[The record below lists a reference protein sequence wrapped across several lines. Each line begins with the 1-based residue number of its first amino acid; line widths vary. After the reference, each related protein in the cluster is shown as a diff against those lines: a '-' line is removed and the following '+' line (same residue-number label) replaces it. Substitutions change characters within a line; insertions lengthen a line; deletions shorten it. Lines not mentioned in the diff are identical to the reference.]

1 MKAGDLILMIPAIAV
16 AGGLTGLIQHAARPG
31 EIVYLLTSLV
41 LFAIGAGAFG
51 GLFLA
56 LRRMHDDEGS

>member
-1 MKAGDLILMIPAIAV
+1 MKAGDLILMIPASAV

-31 EIVYLLTSLV
+31 EFIYLLTSII
-41 LFAIGAGAFG
+41 LFVIGAGAFG

-56 LRRMHDDEGS
+56 LRRMRDDERS